1 MFIRVVRRNSCPAA
15 SVTTFHPTKQVVD
28 TAVLFACPF
37 KLASP
42 PGIHVTQIPKG
53 NLVYRSWCQMSEGGD
68 VVSPTGSFCPELLLG
83 HRDKSRV
90 RYKLGTYRLHV
101 GVKIHELFAI
111 AAENLFEHLPVGS
124 NEGNCGQ
131 EGIVPKGKKINDMN
145 EANIME
151 NTREDKSTKYIDNVR
166 GAIDG

>member
-1 MFIRVVRRNSCPAA
+1 
-15 SVTTFHPTKQVVD
+15 
-28 TAVLFACPF
+28 
-37 KLASP
+37 
-42 PGIHVTQIPKG
+42 
-53 NLVYRSWCQMSEGGD
+53 MSEGGD